1 MLFVRHGAFPQRRII
16 MNNRYNL
23 SIARVVKSVLAEN
36 RKWYHSLPAAVSSF
50 AAARLPRR
58 EKESC
63 ALRAVFAADLH
74 TDADPFRDRT
84 DVLRRAFAGIRR
96 DGDCDVLALC
106 GDITNCGDEKEYAL
120 LLRLKRAYLGEMR
133 VLPQMGNHDSWHHSD
148 DPNYPLAARLFRHF
162 CSDCGLVTEK
172 NYYYAT
178 VKGFPFIVTGTEA
191 LCHNK
196 PTISDAQL
204 DWLDKILRK
213 AVATGQPTFV
223 LSHQPP
229 EGRNGVTPEYHE
241 AGMGDCS
248 AAVDALLHKHAA
260 TAKAPIL
267 FFSGHIHWLLPCG
280 IEQAHDNLYY
290 INLPSLEY
298 GGKGEPGCPAGTAAL
313 VTVNGG
319 SVTVTIR
326 DFIHGK
332 DIPGYL
338 IQS

>member
-1 MLFVRHGAFPQRRII
+1 MAEKRGLIQCLPVMA
-16 MNNRYNL
+16 
-23 SIARVVKSVLAEN
+23 SSLA
-36 RKWYHSLPAAVSSF
+36 L
-50 AAARLPRR
+50 ARLPRPTER
-58 EKESC
+58 DC
-63 ALRAVFAADLH
+63 DFRAVIAADLH

-84 DVLRRAFAGIRR
+84 DVLRRAFAGLRR
-96 DGDCDVLALC
+96 DGSTDVLALC

-120 LLRLKRAYLGEMR
+120 LRRLKKAYLGEMR
-133 VLPQMGNHDSWHHSD
+133 VLPQIGNHDSWHHSD
-148 DPNYPLAARLFRHF
+148 DPNYPLAERLFQRF
-162 CSDCGLVTEK
+162 CQDCGLVTEK

-178 VKGFPFIVTGTEA
+178 VKGYPFVVTGTEA

-196 PTISDAQL
+196 PTISEAQL

-213 AVATGQPTFV
+213 AVATGKPTFM

-260 TAKAPIL
+260 AAKAPIL
-267 FFSGHIHWLLPCG
+267 FFSGHIHWLLPCCV
-280 IEQAHDNLYY
+280 EQAHDNLYY

-298 GGKGEPGCPAGTAAL
+298 GGKGDPGCPAGTAAL
-313 VTVNGG
+313 VTVTASN
-319 SVTVTIR
+319 VTVTMR
-326 DFIHGK
+326 DFINGK